1 MKRLIII
8 PVYNEVKN
16 IKQLFLRIRKSFKSD
31 LLYVNDNST
40 DGTTEEIDGLVN
52 KFKNVYHI
60 KRSGKLGIGSAHKVG
75 IKWGYKKK
83 YDLIIT
89 MDGDGTHD
97 PKYLNKISNN
107 SYKYDLVLTNRFLI
121 KNSLKNWSLPRVIL
135 THASH
140 LLIKILLGLRYD
152 TSGAFRL
159 FNTNKVK
166 LKDLL
171 LANDNDYAYF
181 WKSILYLKK
190 KNYNIG
196 EIPIILPA
204 RITGSSK
211 MSLWHIIRGVYLLF
225 KFFLL
230 NIFKKTYP
238 N

>member
-1 MKRLIII
+1 MKKLIII

-31 LLYVNDNST
+31 LLYINDNST
-40 DGTTEEIDGLVN
+40 DGTTEEINSLVS

-60 KRSGKLGIGSAHKVG
+60 KRNGKLGVGSAHKVG

-97 PKYLNKISNN
+97 PKYLNKITHN
-107 SYKYDLVLTNRFLI
+107 SDKYDLVLTNRFLV
-121 KNSLKNWSLPRVIL
+121 KNSLKSWPFLRVIL
-135 THASH
+135 THTSH
-140 LLIKILLGLRYD
+140 LLLKTLLGLKHD

-159 FNTNKVK
+159 LNTNKVK

-181 WKSILYLKK
+181 WKSIFYLKK
-190 KNYNIG
+190 KKYNIG

-204 RITGSSK
+204 RVTGKSK
-211 MSLWHIIRGVYLLF
+211 MNLWHIIRGVLSLF
-225 KFFLL
+225 MFFLL
-230 NIFKKTYP
+230 NIFKKNHYI
-238 N
+238 

>member
-1 MKRLIII
+1 MKKLIII

-31 LLYVNDNST
+31 LLYINDNST
-40 DGTTEEIDGLVN
+40 DGTTEEINGLVE

-60 KRSGKLGIGSAHKVG
+60 KRPGKLGVGSAHKVG

-97 PKYLNKISNN
+97 PKYLNKILNESD
-107 SYKYDLVLTNRFLI
+107 KHDLVLTNRFLV
-121 KNSLKNWSLPRVIL
+121 KNSLKNWPLLRIIL
-135 THASH
+135 THTSH
-140 LLIKILLGLRYD
+140 LLLKTLLDLKHD

-159 FNTNKVK
+159 FNTNKIK

-171 LANDNDYAYF
+171 LAKDNDYAYF
-181 WKSILYLKK
+181 WKSIFYLTKK
-190 KNYNIG
+190 KYNIG
-196 EIPIILPA
+196 EIPIILPN
-204 RITGSSK
+204 RIAGHSK
-211 MSLWHIIRGVYLLF
+211 MSLWHIVRGVFSLF
-225 KFFLL
+225 IFFLL
-230 NIFKKTYP
+230 NTFKK

>member
-31 LLYVNDNST
+31 LLYINDNST
-40 DGTTEEIDGLVN
+40 DGTTEEIDSLTN
-52 KFKNVYHI
+52 KFKNVYQI
-60 KRSGKLGIGSAHKVG
+60 KRSSKLGVGSAHKVG
-75 IKWGYKKK
+75 IKWGYKNK

-107 SYKYDLVLTNRFLI
+107 SDKYDLVLTNRFLV
-121 KNSLKNWSLPRVIL
+121 KNSLKTWPLLRVIL
-135 THASH
+135 THTSH
-140 LLIKILLGLRYD
+140 LLLKNLLGLKHD

-159 FNTNKVK
+159 FNTNKVR

-190 KNYNIG
+190 K
-196 EIPIILPA
+196 L
-204 RITGSSK
+204 
-211 MSLWHIIRGVYLLF
+211 
-225 KFFLL
+225 
-230 NIFKKTYP
+230 
-238 N
+238 

>member
-31 LLYVNDNST
+31 LLYINDNST
-40 DGTTEEIDGLVN
+40 DGTTEEINGLVE

-60 KRSGKLGIGSAHKVG
+60 KRSGKLGVGSAHKVG

-83 YDLIIT
+83 YELIIT

-97 PKYLNKISNN
+97 PKYLNKILNKSD
-107 SYKYDLVLTNRFLI
+107 KYDLVLTNRFLV
-121 KNSLKNWSLPRVIL
+121 KNSLKNWPLLRVIL
-135 THASH
+135 THTSH
-140 LLIKILLGLRYD
+140 LLLKTLLGLKHD
-152 TSGAFRL
+152 ASGAFRL
-159 FNTNKVK
+159 FNTNKIK

-181 WKSILYLKK
+181 WKSIFYLTKK
-190 KNYNIG
+190 KYNIG
-196 EIPIILPA
+196 EISIILPN
-204 RITGSSK
+204 RIAGHSK
-211 MSLWHIIRGVYLLF
+211 MSLWHIVRGVYSLF
-225 KFFLL
+225 IFFLL
-230 NIFKKTYP
+230 NTYKK

>member
-1 MKRLIII
+1 
-8 PVYNEVKN
+8 
-16 IKQLFLRIRKSFKSD
+16 
-31 LLYVNDNST
+31 
-40 DGTTEEIDGLVN
+40 
-52 KFKNVYHI
+52 
-60 KRSGKLGIGSAHKVG
+60 
-75 IKWGYKKK
+75 
-83 YDLIIT
+83 

-97 PKYLNKISNN
+97 PKYLNKITHN
-107 SYKYDLVLTNRFLI
+107 SDRYDLVLTNRFLV
-121 KNSLKNWSLPRVIL
+121 KNSLKTWPLLRVIL
-135 THASH
+135 THTSH
-140 LLIKILLGLRYD
+140 LLLKNLLGLKHD

-159 FNTNKVK
+159 FNTKKIK

-181 WKSILYLKK
+181 WKSIFYLKK
-190 KNYNIG
+190 KKYNIG

-225 KFFLL
+225 KFYLL